1 MNEWRG
7 VKVQSSISGLL
18 SIHPLVNPC
27 MWLYIIL
34 YYIWMQVNGAKRK
47 WLKSTETKIGR
58 FRIFFL
64 AKMQWLTLT
73 YETHLSSKIGL
84 FFACYIYIYSWCRFF
99 FAVQFLNGFFCSY
112 IFFHQDD
119 DGTKK
124 KSNYD
129 DGREF

>member
-84 FFACYIYIYSWCRFF
+84 FFACYIYIYILDVDFFCRSISKWI
-99 FAVQFLNGFFCSY
+99 FCSY
-112 IFFHQDD
+112 IFFSSRWWWH
-119 DGTKK
+119 KK